1 MTTPTPLTGDALKA
15 RVADLGQLPQDRA
28 AIECGYA
35 TETGKPRIAAFKQAL
50 MDAHG
55 LVFAKPSKGTGSK
68 GKPLSFKVTA
78 GKTGNIVMAGGYA
91 KLIGVEPSGEVVISH
106 QGSQLVLTAAT
117 PTPTATPEPVGEA
130 AVVTYDST
138 PAAAPALT
146 PF

>member
-1 MTTPTPLTGDALKA
+1 MTIPTPLTGDALKA
-15 RVADLGQLPQDRA
+15 RVAELGQLPQDRA

-35 TETGKPRIAAFKQAL
+35 TEAGRPRIAAFKQAL
-50 MDAHG
+50 MEAHG
-55 LVFAKPSKGTGSK
+55 LVFAKPSRSSGGSK

-91 KLIGVEPSGEVVISH
+91 RLIGVEPGGEVHISH
-106 QGSQLVLTAAT
+106 QGSQLILTAAT

-130 AVVTYDST
+130 AVITYDTT
-138 PAAAPALT
+138 PAPAVT